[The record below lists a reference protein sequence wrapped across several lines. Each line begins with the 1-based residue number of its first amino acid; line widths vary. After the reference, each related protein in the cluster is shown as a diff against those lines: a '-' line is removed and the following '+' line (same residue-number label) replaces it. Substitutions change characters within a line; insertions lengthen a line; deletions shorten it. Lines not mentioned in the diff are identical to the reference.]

1 MCTVRGYSSS
11 ADTVTVE
18 LQGLGIIDSWIDG
31 VKVAQTVNRGLLFY
45 GAPGVLSMPD
55 LHRICEASLIQ
66 VLPPSAGTGSV
77 VQQNANPVKTQT
89 GYSLI
94 TTGAGGSGSTTV
106 TFSPAFATTPT
117 VSALAD
123 LLYTVTVSGVS
134 TTGATLAV
142 SGGPINGYVFVA
154 WSATG

>member
-1 MCTVRGYSSS
+1 MCTVRGYSSA

-66 VLPPSAGTGSV
+66 VLPPTAGTGSP
-77 VQQNANPVKTQT
+77 VQQNSNPVKTQT
-89 GYSLI
+89 GYSLVS
-94 TTGAGGSGSTTV
+94 TNGAGTGTT
-106 TFSPAFATTPT
+106 TLAFAPAFATTPT

-123 LLYTVTVSGVS
+123 NLYTVAISGVS
-134 TTGATLAV
+134 TTAATLTV
-142 SGGPINGYVFVA
+142 TGGPVNGYVFVA